1 MTNSHEFS
9 HARASEEEA
18 HNKSVALL
26 CLSESLACVFI
37 LTCPKGSQIEQVG
50 VAVLG
55 VLDLCWETPTVPELG
70 FGIGKLVWNRPCLA
84 PPLTAGFVGCWGCYQ
99 TLVMSYPVRC
109 GLIPALIDI
118 LPLSSQATPSSSPML
133 PTEYLKKKF
142 ILS

>member
-9 HARASEEEA
+9 HTRASEEEA
-18 HNKSVALL
+18 HNQSDAPL

-37 LTCPKGSQIEQVG
+37 LTCPKGSQLEQVG

-70 FGIGKLVWNRPCLA
+70 FGIGKQQALFGSCTHHRICWVLGLLPDLVI
-84 PPLTAGFVGCWGCYQ
+84 
-99 TLVMSYPVRC
+99 SYPVRC

-118 LPLSSQATPSSSPML
+118 LPLSSQAALASSPM
-133 PTEYLKKKF
+133 PSTEYKKKI